1 MGGSYRHLLDA
12 ARLDGIFARSGIAA
26 FACPVY
32 GVSVV
37 FIVSRVRGCA
47 NAAGERGV
55 DLPAVCRTW
64 LAGAGHYY

>member
-1 MGGSYRHLLDA
+1 MGGSCRHLLDA
-12 ARLDGIFARSGIAA
+12 VRLDGIFARSGIAA

-32 GVSVV
+32 EVSWGL
-37 FIVSRVRGCA
+37 SCA
-47 NAAGERGV
+47 GARMRPGEGGGF

>member
-12 ARLDGIFARSGIAA
+12 ARLDDIFARSGIAA

-37 FIVSRVRGCA
+37 FIVPRVRECGG
-47 NAAGERGV
+47 GEGL
-55 DLPAVCRTW
+55 DSPAVCRTW